1 MSLNDNS
8 RLLTAPSSRLAL
20 AAGATTAGL
29 VLIGAALLPLHGLV
43 AGVGVLASVTL
54 SLLLQYGGRT
64 QNPVVLPT
72 DLEVPLLL
80 ASDEVLY
87 DRYRRISAL
96 LVKVSQRND
105 VVYRDIAL
113 DQLDKIIAQLT
124 TLAAGSV
131 VYHSTETWR
140 IAYELL
146 LRSPGA
152 YLYRS
157 VAWIK
162 DANYWQDEPGRK
174 SLQINFEL
182 HEQERLNIER
192 IAIVADELWPESDLL
207 PVEPVQ
213 GWLHSHHVRG
223 VWIKLVRESAL
234 RSEPDLL
241 ADVGIYG
248 SRALGVQELD
258 QQGRTARFVLTFDFA
273 KVIEAEAKWN
283 RLCVYAESYS
293 VHLDRSRPVG

>member
-1 MSLNDNS
+1 MSQNDRPRPPLPRAN
-8 RLLTAPSSRLAL
+8 RLAL
-20 AAGATTAGL
+20 AAGATSAGM
-29 VLIGAALLPLHGLV
+29 VLIGAAFLPLHGLV
-43 AGVGVLASVTL
+43 AGVGVLTSVTL
-54 SLLLQYGGRT
+54 GLLFQLGGRAQT
-64 QNPVVLPT
+64 PVVLPT
-72 DLEVPLLL
+72 DLEIPLLL

-105 VVYRDIAL
+105 LVYHDIAL
-113 DQLDKIIAQLT
+113 GQLDKIIAQLT

-174 SLQINFEL
+174 SLQVNFEL

-192 IAIVADELWPESDLL
+192 IAIVADELWPAAHPL
-207 PVEPVQ
+207 PAEPIR
-213 GWLHSHHVRG
+213 GWLHSQHVRG
-223 VWIKLVRESAL
+223 MWLKLVRESAL
-234 RSEPDLL
+234 CSEPDLL
-241 ADVGIYG
+241 ADIGIYG

-258 QQGRTARFVLTFDFA
+258 EHGRTARFVLTFDFA
-273 KVIEAEAKWN
+273 KVAEAEARWN
-283 RLCVYAESYS
+283 RLCVYAESYG
-293 VHLDRSRPVG
+293 VHLDRPHTVG